1 VLGPVRVTY
10 HGVDR
15 RSNNRTRRPGSL
27 GMCSHSRAPFSGCAA
42 RGFFVCLEK
51 HVCPQHC
58 LVCKHC
64 LHVCIWS
71 SSLPAVFYQNTYWT
85 LPLTD
90 THTCMHTQVRV
101 CGQILSM
108 QDSYI
113 IWVGTAKPS
122 FANLDVAM
130 CSNMDSMPI
139 TSTLLGNTTE
149 GFPLSRSLRTQTVVW
164 GHIYIVVW
172 GSMSKST

>member
-1 VLGPVRVTY
+1 MTY
-10 HGVDR
+10 HGVGR
-15 RSNNRTRRPGSL
+15 RSNNRTRRPGRSGCL

-42 RGFFVCLEK
+42 RGFFVCLQK
-51 HVCPQHC
+51 HASRSV
-58 LVCKHC
+58 
-64 LHVCIWS
+64 
-71 SSLPAVFYQNTYWT
+71 YQNTYR
-85 LPLTD
+85 PD
-90 THTCMHTQVRV
+90 GYTHTCMHTQVRV

-108 QDSYI
+108 QDSFI

-149 GFPLSRSLRTQTVVW
+149 GFPLSLSLRTHTGV
-164 GHIYIVVW
+164 
-172 GSMSKST
+172 

>member
-1 VLGPVRVTY
+1 MASTDAVTTEHEDQGVLACARIREHHFQDVLHEVFLFAWK
-10 HGVDR
+10 
-15 RSNNRTRRPGSL
+15 S
-27 GMCSHSRAPFSGCAA
+27 MCVLNTVSCANT
-42 RGFFVCLEK
+42 VCMYAYDP
-51 HVCPQHC
+51 HR
-58 LVCKHC
+58 
-64 LHVCIWS
+64 
-71 SSLPAVFYQNTYWT
+71 F
-85 LPLTD
+85 PLCFTK
-90 THTCMHTQVRV
+90 THTGPCPSRIHTNACTQVRV

-149 GFPLSRSLRTQTVVW
+149 GFPLSRSLRTQTVV
-164 GHIYIVVW
+164 
-172 GSMSKST
+172 